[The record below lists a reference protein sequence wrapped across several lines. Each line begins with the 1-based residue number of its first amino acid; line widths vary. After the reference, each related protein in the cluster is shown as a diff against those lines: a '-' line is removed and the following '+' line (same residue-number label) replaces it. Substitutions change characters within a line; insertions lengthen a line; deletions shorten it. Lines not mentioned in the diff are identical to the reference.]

1 MQPDE
6 HEQVALALETLI
18 RETQATI
25 ARVEQ
30 HGLDIAMPEDY
41 QALLDSSRQRYPAA
55 ARAYN
60 GDAIERSIFS
70 QVTLGLKECI

>member
-1 MQPDE
+1 MQPEE

-30 HGLDIAMPEDY
+30 HGLNIAMPEDY
-41 QALLDSSRQRYPAA
+41 QALLDILDSAVRQQREHTVQMI
-55 ARAYN
+55 N
-60 GDAIERSIFS
+60 
-70 QVTLGLKECI
+70 KE

>member
-1 MQPDE
+1 MQPEE

-30 HGLDIAMPEDY
+30 HGLHATMPEDY
-41 QALLDSSRQRYPAA
+41 QALLDILDSAVRQQREHTVQMI
-55 ARAYN
+55 N
-60 GDAIERSIFS
+60 
-70 QVTLGLKECI
+70 KE

>member
-1 MQPDE
+1 VSMQPE
-6 HEQVALALETLI
+6 VHEQVALALETLI

-25 ARVEQ
+25 SRVEQ

-41 QALLDSSRQRYPAA
+41 QALLDIRQRYQAA

-60 GDAIERSIFS
+60 GDAQQRVI
-70 QVTLGLKECI
+70 

>member
-1 MQPDE
+1 MSMQPEE

-30 HGLDIAMPEDY
+30 HGLDATMPEDY
-41 QALLDSSRQRYPAA
+41 QALLDILDSAIKQQREHTIQML
-55 ARAYN
+55 N
-60 GDAIERSIFS
+60 
-70 QVTLGLKECI
+70 KE